1 MKISLWITALL
12 LVTVSFYSLAA
23 RAANVPE
30 PGQPAPNFS
39 LGDQNGIT
47 QNLTDYR
54 GKWLVLYFYPK
65 DETPGCTTEACAFR
79 DDIQKIKALNAVV
92 IGVSIDD
99 ASNHAEFAKKHH
111 LPFPLLA
118 DKSGAVSESYGSERS
133 LLGFKIA
140 RRNTFIIDPA
150 GKIAKV
156 YESVDPDST
165 SNEVISDLKKLSGN
179 P

>member
-1 MKISLWITALL
+1 MKFPLWVPVLMMALL
-12 LVTVSFYSLAA
+12 SLYALTA
-23 RAANVPE
+23 RAGNMPQ

-39 LGDQNGIT
+39 LGDQNGT
-47 QNLTDYR
+47 VQNLADYR

-79 DDIQKIKALNAVV
+79 DDIQKIKALDAAV

-118 DKSGAVSESYGSERS
+118 DKSGAVSESYGSERN

-140 RRNTFIIDPA
+140 RRNTFIIAPD

-165 SNEVISDLKKLSGN
+165 SDEVINDLKKLSAK